1 MGEHASARDSFAEAV
16 AIRHA
21 ILGER
26 DPDTVLT
33 VSLLKRAESR
43 VAALSLHPPLSDNS
57 RLCSSQHHGQ
67 AANTCVRPTVSSEV
81 DIADASPPSDPP
93 SQQRSQRVEPIAQPR
108 QLQRREPIAVRLQS
122 NADTHTSSRKVM
134 ASTKRSETVASLS
147 VLDQT
152 DGTIDVINKDTHDDN
167 HDDHDGCGDE
177 ATLEQDDDDD
187 EEGEQSVRMLP
198 RQRRK
203 GFVRAVRADTAVTH
217 EISKQRRNHV

>member
-43 VAALSLHPPLSDNS
+43 VAALSLHPPLSDGS
-57 RLCSSQHHGQ
+57 RLCSSHHHGQ
-67 AANTCVRPTVSSEV
+67 TANTCVFPTVSSEV
-81 DIADASPPSDPP
+81 DIADASSPSDPL
-93 SQQRSQRVEPIAQPR
+93 SQPRSQWVEPIAQPR
-108 QLQRREPIAVRLQS
+108 QLQRRELIAVRGTD
-122 NADTHTSSRKVM
+122 ADTYTSNSKVM
-134 ASTKRSETVASLS
+134 ASTKRSETMASLS

-167 HDDHDGCGDE
+167 HDDHDGCGHE
-177 ATLEQDDDDD
+177 ATLERDDDD
-187 EEGEQSVRMLP
+187 EEGEQSVRMVP

-203 GFVRAVRADTAVTH
+203 GFARAVRADTAVTH